1 MPRSVAAFDLGTG
14 GIKGAVF
21 DAGGVCL
28 AEHVVSYKTLFPAP
42 SRHEQRPQDW
52 WQAFLDCFGALLAR
66 PEVDAPQ
73 IAAIAFSGHSL
84 GCIPLDENGAPLQDA
99 VPIWSDGR
107 AGAQA
112 DAFFTRFDQDRWY
125 RTTGNGFPAPLY
137 TLFKIMWLRDE
148 APEVFARARTIIGT
162 KDYINL
168 RLTGRIA
175 TDISYASGS
184 GCFDLAAGRYSD
196 EILAA
201 AGIDPALLPPVVA
214 STETIGALRPEFREQ
229 FGLAADVKV
238 IAGGVDN
245 SCMAL
250 GSATFAEGD
259 IFSSMGSS
267 SWLTVSSARPLLDD
281 HVHSYAFAHVV
292 PGQFISATS
301 IFSSGTSIG
310 WIRDRLT
317 PDIGEK
323 AAADGRNAYEAMIER
338 ALTSPPGARG
348 LLFVPTLAGGTA
360 LEGGPAV
367 RGAFVGLDLQHERAD
382 ILRAGLEGIA
392 LGLRVALDEL
402 RRMTTVSDE
411 IIAVGGGAQS
421 AAWRQIFADVF
432 GCTILK
438 TRVDQEAAAL
448 GAAALAL
455 VGIGL
460 WEDFEPVRALHVPE
474 GRAQPQPATRAVYDA
489 ALAAYRQAA
498 AQQRDLASALERL
511 RAIST

>member
-14 GIKGAVF
+14 GIKGGIF
-21 DAGGVCL
+21 DAGGICL
-28 AEHVVSYKTLFPAP
+28 AEHVVPYQTLFPAP

-52 WQAFLDCFGALLAR
+52 WQAFLDCLRALLAR
-66 PEVDAPQ
+66 PEVDALQ
-73 IAAIAFSGHSL
+73 IAAIALSGHSL
-84 GCIPLDENGAPLQDA
+84 GCIPLDEDGALLQDA

-107 AGAQA
+107 AAAQA
-112 DAFFTRFDQDRWY
+112 DAFFTRFDRVDWY
-125 RTTGNGFPAPLY
+125 QMTGNGFPAPLY

-148 APEVFARARTIIGT
+148 APEVFARIRTVIGT
-162 KDYINL
+162 KDYLNL

-175 TDISYASGS
+175 TDVSYASGS
-184 GCFDLAAGRYSD
+184 GCFDLRAGRYSD

-201 AGIDPALLPPVVA
+201 AGIDPTLLPPVIA
-214 STETIGALRPEFREQ
+214 STEAVGALRAEIRDE
-229 FGLAADVKV
+229 FGLASDVKV
-238 IAGGVDN
+238 VAGGVDN

-250 GSATFAEGD
+250 GAATFAEGD

-281 HVHSYAFAHVV
+281 DVHSYAFAHVV

-301 IFSSGTSIG
+301 IFSSGTSMG
-310 WIRDRLT
+310 WIRDRLM
-317 PDIGEK
+317 PDIGEE
-323 AAADGRNAYEAMIER
+323 AAASGRNAYEAMIER
-338 ALTSPPGARG
+338 GLTSPPGARG

-360 LEGGPAV
+360 LEGGPSV

-382 ILRAGLEGIA
+382 IIRAGLEGIA

-402 RRMTTVSDE
+402 RRMTAVSDE

-421 AAWRQIFADVF
+421 TAWRQIFADIF
-432 GCTILK
+432 DCTILK
-438 TRVDQEAAAL
+438 TGVDQEAAAL

-460 WEDFEPVRALHVPE
+460 WKDFETVRALHVPE
-474 GRAQPQPATRAVYDA
+474 GRSRPRPRNRAVYDA
-489 ALAAYRQAA
+489 ALTAYRQAA
-498 AQQRDLASALERL
+498 EQQKQLAGGLEAL
-511 RAIST
+511 RAISD